1 MESSNEN
8 SGPGSPLLKKR
19 PQLAPSTPYLLSNKY
34 AARRAPHTSPKPDT
48 VVQRILSVKEQRIKY
63 LENDLANLRRQLHDL
78 STENRTLKAQNQ
90 KNLAALSRF
99 QDVEA
104 ELPTLLAGHTEEVRA
119 LRQRCQKLAAEGREQ
134 ARELRNKT
142 VALHLAKDQ
151 LAHLRGVIEDKGIKD
166 RQALHKQLDG
176 AEQRVRELEDQL
188 SNVSRQLSLEQRSN
202 RHYLSREQRR
212 VRELQDELKT
222 TREKLEHLEGEARW
236 KEKRVLASQLFRKSP
251 APIKPVKNLK
261 PESGASSHYS
271 DLNLSSSDEEELSKL
286 YRPVVSEPETKSTL
300 QTAWAVD
307 SRTFSVRQTEPV
319 MAHPQPRLK
328 VLEPPKV
335 AMAKLTE
342 EEEKEASGEEEDE
355 EGDNYT
361 KEALL
366 RALEEIDRQNSDVPE
381 KTTENLITSNGQVV
395 GVGVA
400 DS

>member
-8 SGPGSPLLKKR
+8 SGHGSPLLKKR

-34 AARRAPHTSPKPDT
+34 AARRAPHSSPKPDS

-119 LRQRCQKLAAEGREQ
+119 LRQRCQKLAADGREQ

-151 LAHLRGVIEDKGIKD
+151 LAHLRGVIDDKGIKD
-166 RQALHKQLDG
+166 KQALHKHLDE
-176 AEQRVRELEDQL
+176 AEQRVRELDEQL
-188 SNVSRQLSLEQRSN
+188 THVSRQLSLEQRSN
-202 RHYLSREQRR
+202 RHYLAREQRR

-222 TREKLEHLEGEARW
+222 AKERLEQLEGEARW

-251 APIKPVKNLK
+251 APMKAVKK
-261 PESGASSHYS
+261 EESAASSHYS
-271 DLNLSSSDEEELSKL
+271 DLNLSSSDEEELTKL
-286 YRPVVSEPETKSTL
+286 YRPVVVPSEPDTKSSL
-300 QTAWAVD
+300 QTQWAVD
-307 SRTFSVRQTEPV
+307 SRTFSVRQTEL
-319 MAHPQPRLK
+319 AHPQPRLK
-328 VLEPPKV
+328 LLEPPKS
-335 AMAKLTE
+335 AMTKLAEVNE
-342 EEEKEASGEEEDE
+342 EEREASGDEDE

-366 RALEEIDRQNSDVPE
+366 RALEEIDRQNSDTSAVE
-381 KTTENLITSNGQVV
+381 KTENLITSNGQVV
-395 GVGVA
+395 GVA
-400 DS
+400 D

>member
-8 SGPGSPLLKKR
+8 SGHGSPLLKKR

-34 AARRAPHTSPKPDT
+34 AARRAPHSSPKPDS

-104 ELPTLLAGHTEEVRA
+104 ELPTLLAGHTEEVRV
-119 LRQRCQKLAAEGREQ
+119 LRQRCQKLAADGREQ
-134 ARELRNKT
+134 ARELRSKT

-151 LAHLRGVIEDKGIKD
+151 LAHLRVVIEDKGIKD
-166 RQALHKQLDG
+166 RQSLHKQLDE
-176 AEQRVRELEDQL
+176 AEQRVRELEEQL
-188 SNVSRQLSLEQRSN
+188 NNVSRQLSLEQRSN
-202 RHYLSREQRR
+202 RHYLIREQRR
-212 VRELQDELKT
+212 VRELQDELKIAK
-222 TREKLEHLEGEARW
+222 EKLEHLEGEARW

-251 APIKPVKNLK
+251 APVKPAKSVKD
-261 PESGASSHYS
+261 ESAASSHYS
-271 DLNLSSSDEEELSKL
+271 DLNLSSSDEEELTKL
-286 YRPVVSEPETKSTL
+286 YRPVVAEPEIKSSL
-300 QTAWAVD
+300 QTQWAVD
-307 SRTFSVRQTEPV
+307 SRTFSVRQTE

-328 VLEPPKV
+328 VLEPPKLS
-335 AMAKLTE
+335 MTKLAE
-342 EEEKEASGEEEDE
+342 VNEEEKEASGDEEDE

-366 RALEEIDRQNSDVPE
+366 RALEEIDRQNSDTSVE
-381 KTTENLITSNGQVV
+381 KTENLITSNGQVV
-395 GVGVA
+395 GVA
-400 DS
+400 D